1 MCIVTELVEDPL
13 IKTHLGK
20 LYEQLLESN
29 LIKIIQ
35 PFSCVEIEHVAKL
48 IKLPLPQIELKYV
61 CVKST
66 KKMGFDCSTFSKN
79 ADMCVCQMASFRL
92 SQMILDHKFHGILDQ
107 GKGQLI
113 VYESALE
120 DVRAVFYI
128 LSSTLYF

>member
-1 MCIVTELVEDPL
+1 MRLCLVVTELVEDPL

-61 CVKST
+61 GCRTCKL
-66 KKMGFDCSTFSKN
+66 MFSTFPAK
-79 ADMCVCQMASFRL
+79 C
-92 SQMILDHKFHGILDQ
+92 
-107 GKGQLI
+107 
-113 VYESALE
+113 
-120 DVRAVFYI
+120 
-128 LSSTLYF
+128 